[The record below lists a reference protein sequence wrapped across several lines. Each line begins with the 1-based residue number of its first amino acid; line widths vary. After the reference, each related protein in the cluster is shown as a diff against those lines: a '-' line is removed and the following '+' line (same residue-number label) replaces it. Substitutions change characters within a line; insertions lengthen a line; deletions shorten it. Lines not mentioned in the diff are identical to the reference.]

1 MLKSLTKSVWMPLG
15 LTVATSVRGAAIH
28 RKIFPSGTCPLDLAK
43 RATLIIFN
51 EEMNHVMKIVK
62 YPEES
67 SLLI

>member
-15 LTVATSVRGAAIH
+15 LTVATPVRGAAIH

-51 EEMNHVMKIVK
+51 EEMNDVMKIVK
-62 YPEES
+62 YSEES